1 MTAPAVAALGM
12 TIPVPPEAP
21 SVERGGTVA
30 RVALRRAAIAAA
42 CIIFVT
48 GTPVLCV
55 VGLAAWQQYH
65 PTSLRMVLHRASALT
80 EAPDAGGVIDN
91 MRAAVDQF
99 SRHPG

>member
-65 PTSLRMVLHRASALT
+65 PTSLRMVMHEASALT
-80 EAPDAGGVIDN
+80 EARNMDGVLDN
-91 MRAAVDQF
+91 MRAALHQGA
-99 SRHPG
+99 RHPG